1 MAEQNKAKSKS
12 RELLWISWPLLRKIE
27 TLVFACMI
35 VAIPF
40 FAIKVVTIT
49 TTSLNV
55 KKTAADLVKD
65 LIRVK
70 QLAKDHGIA
79 ISVVTR
85 PPTQIEAA
93 AYLIQDDQRTIEE
106 VVIPVGLN
114 ITGQVTFDLHGV
126 PTKPGEFSI
135 SKGQKSQKVSVDAQ
149 GMITEP

>member
-1 MAEQNKAKSKS
+1 M
-12 RELLWISWPLLRKIE
+12 L
-27 TLVFACMI
+27 

-49 TTSLNV
+49 TASLNV

-70 QLAKDHGIA
+70 QLAKDHGIS
-79 ISVVTR
+79 ISVTTR
-85 PPTQIEAA
+85 PPGQGESA

-106 VVIPVGLN
+106 VVIPPGLN
-114 ITGQVTFDLHGV
+114 ISGQVTFDVRGV
-126 PTKPGEFSI
+126 PIKPTEFVI
-135 SKGQKSQKVSVDAQ
+135 SKGAKVQKVAVDEQ